1 MPGTTSRL
9 RVRVAPGGRRAAV
22 VGRHCDAWKIRVAAA
37 PERGRANDEVVT
49 LLASA
54 LAIPRADVR
63 LVTGLSSRDKII
75 EIRGLDLDEVDR
87 RLQLVAER
95 PTGAVA

>member
-1 MPGTTSRL
+1 
-9 RVRVAPGGRRAAV
+9 
-22 VGRHCDAWKIRVAAA
+22 
-37 PERGRANDEVVT
+37 VT